1 MPLPV
6 GQLYQKKELGNGTIG
21 SLKDYSI
28 YTVTAATDIDYGV
41 ALDIQDKQAVIAT
54 KAPIYAISVKRAYV
68 IGHSYDDI
76 ENDHW
81 LKGEKIGALRRGSVS
96 VPITEDV
103 DRLDQAT
110 INADGTFRPAKPGE
124 PVVGRFITA
133 GNANGTAIVDV
144 NLTDMGTT
152 GTGATVDKP
161 STPTTDPSTTN
172 QSAGTSSTTGTDK
185 KGDK

>member
-6 GQLYQKKELGNGTIG
+6 GQLGQKKELGNGTIG

-28 YTVTAATDIDYGV
+28 YTVTAGTDINYGL
-41 ALDIQDKQAVIAT
+41 ALDVKDGQAVVAT
-54 KAPIYAISVKRAYV
+54 KTPIYGISVKRAYV
-68 IGHSYDDI
+68 IGHDFDAI
-76 ENDHW
+76 EGDHW
-81 LKGEKIGALRRGSVS
+81 LKGEKMGALRQGSVS

-110 INADGTFRPAKPGE
+110 INVDGTFRPAKPGE
-124 PVVGRFITA
+124 QVVGRFITA
-133 GNANGTAIVDV
+133 GNANSTAIVDV

-152 GTGATVDKP
+152 GTGTTADNSATP
-161 STPTTDPSTTN
+161 AAGTTTTD
-172 QSAGTSSTTGTDK
+172 TGSDK